1 MNGKLSSV
9 KIITFYSYKGGVGRT
24 MSLANVAF
32 LAALNGQRVLV
43 MDWDLEAP
51 GVNYYFRGLLEA
63 AEAKALKDS
72 AGLLDILW
80 KWSDVIKSVKSESDL
95 EREVAELKQGTMF
108 SDCVRSLITPGF
120 FAGDPK
126 LDLIGAGG
134 RLIATPQLI
143 PYEEAL
149 ANFSWSTFF
158 EKEGGGLVLDSLRNW
173 AKANYDLILIDS
185 RTGLA
190 DVAGICTMQIPDTVA
205 LCFILNRQNI
215 DGVAKV
221 SSAIR
226 NKRKDEIS
234 IRAVPMRVARRDTSE
249 ESDARARAIAELTRI
264 GGFSSFSAQE
274 DIKALSV
281 IADENVPFYETLAP
295 FTASDP
301 SLDLLTLNY
310 VRLAKELIGQDI
322 AIPEFDSEVVEVVRR
337 RLIPR
342 HATVEYLSKLNMV
355 EPARAVSEVLHL
367 LESAFEADL
376 EGEELEEDYVN
387 ALLGA
392 IESVSSVPDNAFNSS
407 EMRIKALDLLRT
419 LYESNPGKWKVR
431 LLEELEV
438 YAESY
443 AFLLDTEEEVALLE
457 EIDVLLSESTT
468 IGDKLKRIKFR
479 RAAARVFV
487 DSKDVTAAS
496 QTLGEIF
503 SLSNGF
509 ARNISN
515 LAPDQISDLNDADV
529 DLALLGGDI
538 DLLNDRPF
546 DATQKFNAGLARI
559 GVLESGNF
567 SSDRVRIKV
576 ELHMRLVEM
585 PTECVDSYDAAV
597 HAISAVTWGKS
608 LFIVLRKFNQL
619 AQAILK
625 LPDRSDMALH
635 FCRGL
640 LGSSELRN
648 RSNLASYYGRQPVF
662 ALDFIRNVTGLAS
675 MLVRREFDEEE
686 YLIFESLADL
696 ISQVL
701 KNVVRRSKTV
711 GGKNREL
718 IHVHALEA
726 KNVFALVGIDI
737 DMGLLEGGA
746 AYKGGAR
753 GQIRS
758 RDGDDL

>member
-1 MNGKLSSV
+1 MKSTDGLG

-63 AEAKALKDS
+63 AEAKSLKDS

-80 KWSDVIKSVKSESDL
+80 KWSDIVKSVKSEKDF
-95 EREVAELKQGTMF
+95 EIELRSLKNGDIF
-108 SDCVRSLITPGF
+108 RDCVKSLITPGF

-134 RLIATPQLI
+134 RMISTPQMV

-149 ANFSWSTFF
+149 ASFSWSTFF
-158 EKEGGGLVLDSLRNW
+158 EKEAGGLVLDSLRSW
-173 AKANYDLILIDS
+173 AKQNYDLILIDS

-221 SSAIR
+221 SAAIR
-226 NKRKDEIS
+226 SKRKDEVT

-249 ESDARARAIAELTRI
+249 ESDARARAIAELTRV
-264 GGFSSFSAQE
+264 GGFSPFSSQE

-295 FTASDP
+295 FTAPDP

-310 VRLAKELIGQDI
+310 VRLAKELIGKDI
-322 AIPEFDSEVVEVVRR
+322 SIPEFDTEVVEIVRR
-337 RLIPR
+337 RLVPR

-376 EGEELEEDYVN
+376 EGEELEVEYVN

-392 IESVSSVPDNAFNSS
+392 IDAVASVPENSFNAS
-407 EMRIKALDLLRT
+407 EMRLKGMDLLRT
-419 LYESNPGKWKVR
+419 LYESNSSKWKAK
-431 LLEELEV
+431 LTEELEV
-438 YAESY
+438 YVEAYS
-443 AFLLDTEEEVALLE
+443 FLMDTEEEVAILE
-457 EIDVLLSESTT
+457 ELDVLLAESTT

-487 DSKDVTAAS
+487 DSRDVAAAS

-503 SLSNGF
+503 SLVNGF
-509 ARNISN
+509 AKNTNN
-515 LAPDQISDLNDADV
+515 LAPDQVSELNDADV

-538 DLLNDRPF
+538 DVLNDRLG
-546 DATQKFNAGLARI
+546 DAAQKYTSGLARI
-559 GVLESGNF
+559 GVFEVNGF
-567 SSDRVRIKV
+567 SSDRIRIKV
-576 ELHMRLVEM
+576 ELHLRMVEM
-585 PTECVDSYDAAV
+585 PSEYVNAYDAAV
-597 HAISAVTWGKS
+597 HAINAVTWGKN
-608 LFIVLRKFNQL
+608 LFSVVRKFNQL
-619 AQAILK
+619 SSAILK
-625 LPDRSDMALH
+625 LPERPDIAFH

-640 LGSSELRN
+640 LGPNELRN
-648 RSNLASYYGRQPVF
+648 RSNLASFHGRQPTF
-662 ALDFIRNVTGLAS
+662 ALDFLKNVNGLAAV
-675 MLVRREFDEEE
+675 LLTRDYDEET
-686 YLIFESLADL
+686 YAVFESLADL
-696 ISQVL
+696 INQVL
-701 KNVVRRSKTV
+701 RNMVRRSKTV
-711 GGKNREL
+711 GGRNREL
-718 IHVHALEA
+718 IALLAQEA
-726 KNVFALVGIDI
+726 KSIFSPLAIEIDV
-737 DMGLLEGGA
+737 GLLDGGA
-746 AYKGGAR
+746 GYKGMT
-753 GQIRS
+753 RS
-758 RDGDDL
+758 HYRLKDGDDL